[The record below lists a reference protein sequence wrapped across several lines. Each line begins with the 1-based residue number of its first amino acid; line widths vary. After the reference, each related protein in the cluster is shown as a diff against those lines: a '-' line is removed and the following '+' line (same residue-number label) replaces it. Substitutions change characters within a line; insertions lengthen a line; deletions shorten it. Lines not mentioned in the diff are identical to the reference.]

1 MAALI
6 RRLRSFAKEHHGQAL
21 VEFAM
26 VTPLFLFIFAGM
38 ADFALL
44 FKSYQV
50 SLNAAREGARIA
62 VLPGYDAGGYAA
74 TKQRAADYMVAG
86 GLTCS
91 SCVFVDAPFN
101 VPLGGGVTAKGVRV
115 RVQHTYTFLFVGRI
129 VGLLNGTFVSSLPFE
144 VNAVMRAEI
153 QTSAVAPKEVGN
165 ES

>member
-6 RRLRSFAKEHHGQAL
+6 RRLRSFAKDHKGQAL

-50 SLNAAREGARIA
+50 SLNAAREGARLA
-62 VLPGYDAGGYAA
+62 VLPGYDAGSYA
-74 TKQRAADYMVAG
+74 TPKLRARDYMIAG

-91 SCVFVDAPFN
+91 GCVLVDAPFN
-101 VPLGGGVTAKGVRV
+101 VALGGGVNAKGVRV

-129 VGLLNGTFVSSLPFE
+129 VGLLNGTFQSNLPFE
-144 VNAVMRAEI
+144 VSAIMRAEI
-153 QTSAVAPKEVGN
+153 QSSALASNEVGN